1 MWLRWNWYWAK
12 KEIGDF
18 YRGLLAI
25 FCCTLNSLNSE
36 KLSKLEKFLE
46 INGSVIA
53 YQEVIAY
60 TNKPL
65 FTLKIFT
72 KKTLDPITICLIEEC
87 FEVKSTITKVPRRN
101 WLKASNVKFAPIKI
115 DKFIVASTFF
125 ANSVKQDRFSLT
137 MDASLAFGTGHHY
150 STKFCLELIQEL
162 KKMQTNPF
170 TIIDVGCGT
179 GILAIALAKLFR
191 SRVIAVDNDIHSVEM
206 TKRNIIV
213 NNVVQYVKAYRSIG
227 LKGNHLNSRAK
238 YDLIVANILFNPIK
252 SLMRSF
258 IQNLSNSGFLILSG
272 LTIKQARQLKEISKQ
287 FGLKVLVERKEANW
301 ASLLL
306 KRTVDKRAIKL
317 NY

>member
-1 MWLRWNWYWAK
+1 MDSK
-12 KEIGDF
+12 
-18 YRGLLAI
+18 
-25 FCCTLNSLNSE
+25 
-36 KLSKLEKFLE
+36 KLSRLEKFFEL
-46 INGSVIA
+46 NPTVIA
-53 YQEVIAY
+53 YHEVI
-60 TNKPL
+60 TRTERPL
-65 FTLKIFT
+65 FTLKTFT
-72 KKTLDPITICLIEEC
+72 KNALDSITVCLIEEC
-87 FEVKSTITKVPRRN
+87 FKVKFTIKKIPRKN
-101 WLKASNVKFAPIKI
+101 WLKASNVKFRPIKI
-115 DKFIVASTFF
+115 NRFIVSSSFF
-125 ANSVKQDRFSLT
+125 ANSVRQDKYSLT
-137 MDASLAFGTGHHY
+137 IDASLAFGTGHHY

-213 NNVVQYVKAYRSIG
+213 NNVVQYVKVYRSIG

-272 LTIKQARQLKEISKQ
+272 LTIKQARKLKEISKQ

>member
-1 MWLRWNWYWAK
+1 M
-12 KEIGDF
+12 E
-18 YRGLLAI
+18 
-25 FCCTLNSLNSE
+25 
-36 KLSKLEKFLE
+36 
-46 INGSVIA
+46 
-53 YQEVIAY
+53 YQEVIACAD
-60 TNKPL
+60 KPL
-65 FTLKIFT
+65 FNQKIFL
-72 KKTLDPITICLIEEC
+72 KRALDPITICLIEQC
-87 FEVKSTITKVPRRN
+87 FKVKILKTKIQEKN
-101 WLKASNVKFAPIKI
+101 WLRASNVKFKPVKI
-115 DKFIVASTFF
+115 NKFIVTSSFF
-125 ANSVKQDRFSLT
+125 VKSVKRDRYSLT
-137 MDASLAFGTGHHY
+137 IDASLAFGTGHHY

-162 KKMQTNPF
+162 KRMQINPL

-213 NNVVQYVKAYRSIG
+213 NNVGQYVKVYRSTG
-227 LKGNHLNSRAK
+227 LTGNHLKSRAK

-306 KRTVDKRAIKL
+306 KRTTPKRAIKL
-317 NY
+317 SY

>member
-1 MWLRWNWYWAK
+1 MSR
-12 KEIGDF
+12 
-18 YRGLLAI
+18 
-25 FCCTLNSLNSE
+25 
-36 KLSKLEKFLE
+36 LEKFFE
-46 INGSVIA
+46 QNVQVVE
-53 YQEVIAY
+53 YQEVIAC

-65 FTLKIFT
+65 FNQKFFLKRA
-72 KKTLDPITICLIEEC
+72 LDPITVCLIEEC
-87 FEVKSTITKVPRRN
+87 FKVKILITKVQKKN
-101 WLKASNVKFAPIKI
+101 WLRASNVQFSPVKI
-115 DKFIVASTFF
+115 NKFIITSSFF
-125 ANSVKQDRFSLT
+125 ENSVKRDRYSLT
-137 MDASLAFGTGHHY
+137 IDASLAFGTGHHY

-162 KKMQTNPF
+162 KKMQINPL

-191 SRVIAVDNDIHSVEM
+191 SRVIAVDNDIHAVEL

-213 NNVVQYVKAYRSIG
+213 NKVARHVKVYRSSG
-227 LKGNHLNSRAK
+227 LSGSHLRSKAK

-272 LTIKQARQLKEISKQ
+272 LTIKQVRQLKEISKQ

-306 KRTVDKRAIKL
+306 KSSVPKRTIKL

>member
-1 MWLRWNWYWAK
+1 MSR
-12 KEIGDF
+12 
-18 YRGLLAI
+18 
-25 FCCTLNSLNSE
+25 
-36 KLSKLEKFLE
+36 LEKFFELNVPVME
-46 INGSVIA
+46 
-53 YQEVIAY
+53 YQEVIAC

-65 FTLKIFT
+65 FNQKIFL
-72 KKTLDPITICLIEEC
+72 KRALDPITICLIEEC
-87 FEVKSTITKVPRRN
+87 FKVQILITKVQKKN
-101 WLKASNVKFAPIKI
+101 WLRASNVWFSPVKI
-115 DKFIVASTFF
+115 NKFIVTSSFF
-125 ANSVKQDRFSLT
+125 ANSVKQDKYSLT
-137 MDASLAFGTGHHY
+137 IDASLAFGTGHHY

-162 KKMQTNPF
+162 KKMQFNPL

-191 SRVIAVDNDIHSVEM
+191 SRVIAVDNDIHSVEL

-213 NNVVQYVKAYRSIG
+213 NKVVHHVKVYRSTG
-227 LKGNHLNSRAK
+227 LKGNHLKSRAK

-258 IQNLSNSGFLILSG
+258 IKNLSNSGFLILSG

-306 KRTVDKRAIKL
+306 KRTASKRVIEL
-317 NY
+317 SY

>member
-1 MWLRWNWYWAK
+1 M
-12 KEIGDF
+12 
-18 YRGLLAI
+18 
-25 FCCTLNSLNSE
+25 
-36 KLSKLEKFLE
+36 
-46 INGSVIA
+46 
-53 YQEVIAY
+53 
-60 TNKPL
+60 

-72 KKTLDPITICLIEEC
+72 EVSLDPVTIFLIEEC
-87 FEVKSTITKVPRRN
+87 FAVKSAITKTQKKN
-101 WLKASNVKFAPIKI
+101 WLKTSNVNFSPVKI
-115 DKFIVASTFF
+115 NRFIVTSSFF
-125 ANSVKQDRFSLT
+125 ANSIKQNRFSLT
-137 MDASLAFGTGHHY
+137 IDASLAFGTGHHY

-162 KKMQTNPF
+162 KRMQINPF

-213 NNVVQYVKAYRSIG
+213 NKVVQHVKVYRSTG
-227 LKGNHLNSRAK
+227 LKGNHLKSRAK

-306 KRTVDKRAIKL
+306 KRTTPKRAIKL
-317 NY
+317 SY

>member
-1 MWLRWNWYWAK
+1 M
-12 KEIGDF
+12 E
-18 YRGLLAI
+18 
-25 FCCTLNSLNSE
+25 
-36 KLSKLEKFLE
+36 
-46 INGSVIA
+46 
-53 YQEVIAY
+53 YQEVIAC

-65 FTLKIFT
+65 FNQKIFL
-72 KKTLDPITICLIEEC
+72 KRALDPITTCLIEEC
-87 FEVKSTITKVPRRN
+87 FKVKILITKVQKKN
-101 WLKASNVKFAPIKI
+101 WLRASNVQFSPVKI
-115 DKFIVASTFF
+115 NKFIVTSSFF
-125 ANSVKQDRFSLT
+125 ANSVKQDRYSLT
-137 MDASLAFGTGHHY
+137 IDASLAFGTGHHH

-162 KKMQTNPF
+162 KTMQINPL

-213 NNVVQYVKAYRSIG
+213 NKVVHHVKVYRSTG
-227 LKGNHLNSRAK
+227 LTGNHLKSRTK

-306 KRTVDKRAIKL
+306 KKTVPKRAIKL
-317 NY
+317 SY

>member
-1 MWLRWNWYWAK
+1 M
-12 KEIGDF
+12 E
-18 YRGLLAI
+18 
-25 FCCTLNSLNSE
+25 
-36 KLSKLEKFLE
+36 
-46 INGSVIA
+46 
-53 YQEVIAY
+53 YQEVIAC

-65 FTLKIFT
+65 FDLKIFL
-72 KKTLDPITICLIEEC
+72 KRSLDPITKCLIEEC
-87 FEVKSTITKVPRRN
+87 FKVKILITKVQRKN
-101 WLKASNVKFAPIKI
+101 WLRASNNQFSPVKIN
-115 DKFIVASTFF
+115 KFIVTSSFF
-125 ANSVKQDRFSLT
+125 ANSVKQDKYSLII
-137 MDASLAFGTGHHY
+137 DASLAFGTGHHY

-162 KKMQTNPF
+162 KKMQIKPL

-179 GILAIALAKLFR
+179 GILAVALAKLFC

-213 NNVVQYVKAYRSIG
+213 NNVGQYVKVYRSTG
-227 LKGNHLNSRAK
+227 LTGNHLKSRAK

-252 SLMRSF
+252 HLMRSF

-306 KRTVDKRAIKL
+306 KKTVPKREIKL
-317 NY
+317 SY

>member
-1 MWLRWNWYWAK
+1 M
-12 KEIGDF
+12 E
-18 YRGLLAI
+18 
-25 FCCTLNSLNSE
+25 
-36 KLSKLEKFLE
+36 
-46 INGSVIA
+46 
-53 YQEVIAY
+53 YQEVIAC

-65 FTLKIFT
+65 FNQKIFL
-72 KKTLDPITICLIEEC
+72 KRALDPITICLIEEC
-87 FEVKSTITKVPRRN
+87 FKVKILITKVQKKN
-101 WLKASNVKFAPIKI
+101 WLRASNVWFSPVKI
-115 DKFIVASTFF
+115 NKFIVTSSFF
-125 ANSVKQDRFSLT
+125 ANSVKQDKYSLII
-137 MDASLAFGTGHHY
+137 DASLAFGTGHHY

-162 KKMQTNPF
+162 KKMQFNPL

-213 NNVVQYVKAYRSIG
+213 NKVVQHVKVYRSTG
-227 LKGNHLNSRAK
+227 LTGNHLKSRAK

-306 KRTVDKRAIKL
+306 KKTVPKREIKL
-317 NY
+317 SY

>member
-1 MWLRWNWYWAK
+1 MSR
-12 KEIGDF
+12 
-18 YRGLLAI
+18 
-25 FCCTLNSLNSE
+25 
-36 KLSKLEKFLE
+36 LEKFFE
-46 INGSVIA
+46 QNISVIE
-53 YQEVIAY
+53 YQEVIAC

-65 FTLKIFT
+65 FNLKIFL
-72 KKTLDPITICLIEEC
+72 KRSLDPITICLIEEC
-87 FEVKSTITKVPRRN
+87 FKVQILITKVQKKN
-101 WLKASNVKFAPIKI
+101 WLRASNVWFSPVKI
-115 DKFIVASTFF
+115 NKFIVTSSFF
-125 ANSVKQDRFSLT
+125 ANSVKQDKYSLII
-137 MDASLAFGTGHHY
+137 DASLAFGTGHHY

-162 KKMQTNPF
+162 KKMQFNPL
-170 TIIDVGCGT
+170 TMIDVGCGT

-213 NNVVQYVKAYRSIG
+213 NKVVQHVKVYRSTG
-227 LKGNHLNSRAK
+227 LTGNHLKSRTK

-306 KRTVDKRAIKL
+306 KRTTLKRELKL
-317 NY
+317 SY